1 MNVVALLSS
10 IHIVSVSLHAWM
22 GLINMKLGILLLDYE
37 LWTMFHYWILCVLI
51 KRCTIDDIWIINK
64 IKIYNNNRRYAISP
78 EYSNLNV
85 DLPVNGLMVQIVV
98 TTSHYYDI
106 VFVH

>member
-1 MNVVALLSS
+1 MVFES
-10 IHIVSVSLHAWM
+10 
-22 GLINMKLGILLLDYE
+22 
-37 LWTMFHYWILCVLI
+37 LI
-51 KRCTIDDIWIINK
+51 KFRSITIIFDT
-64 IKIYNNNRRYAISP
+64 AISP